1 MDRRS
6 FGPVLTLAAVL
17 PLAVAAGARSDLSE
31 LTGKIAFVRNCSIFV
46 MKADGSGQR
55 RLTRPP
61 RDRCDSGEAWSPEGS
76 RLAFVRSTYT
86 GEEDAPN
93 WIYVMSADGSN
104 IRRIT
109 RPGADVNDPRWSP
122 DGRAIA
128 FDADEDASIV
138 NADGTGQRVLRESSY
153 FLRSPSWSPG
163 GDRLAVVGRVGPAD
177 KEAIFTVTRR
187 GGVLRRV
194 TAHSG
199 VGSGD
204 YGWPAW
210 QPRGRK
216 ILFRD
221 AFCPRHGPCRYEIRV
236 VNSDGS
242 GERRLESVPSST
254 ANPMMV
260 WSPDGARFLIS
271 YGRPGIWV
279 MRADGSNSRPLT
291 MTERDGEPSW
301 SSDGRK
307 VAFSTRGGGA
317 DSAIYVMNSDGGGP
331 RKLALGYTPK
341 WQPQR

>member
-6 FGPVLTLAAVL
+6 FGPVLTLVAVL
-17 PLAVAAGARSDLSE
+17 PLAVAAGGGSDLSE
-31 LTGKIAFVRNCSIFV
+31 STGKIAFVRNCSIFV

-86 GEEDAPN
+86 GEDGAPN

-109 RPGADVNDPRWSP
+109 RPGASVDDPRWSP

-138 NADGTGQRVLRESSY
+138 NADGTGQRVLRESSN

-221 AFCPRHGPCRYEIRV
+221 LLPANACEYQIRV

-242 GERRLESVPSST
+242 GERRLESVPVRIR
-254 ANPMMV
+254 NK
-260 WSPDGARFLIS
+260 PD
-271 YGRPGIWV
+271 
-279 MRADGSNSRPLT
+279 DGL
-291 MTERDGEPSW
+291 
-301 SSDGRK
+301 
-307 VAFSTRGGGA
+307 VA
-317 DSAIYVMNSDGGGP
+317 
-331 RKLALGYTPK
+331 
-341 WQPQR
+341 